1 MQPARVG
8 PAFPSSPAGST
19 RAAHGRALPWAVF
32 VALLTSL
39 LFAAAAAWAQS
50 TADVRPVARV
60 TAPVND
66 GERTVLRGHVLPAVK
81 SASAR
86 DVGRVAPQTVFNH
99 MIMVLKASP
108 EQDHALE
115 TLIGQQVD
123 KGSPNYHRWL
133 QPEEFGERFGVDD
146 SDVAKVTAWLTQQ
159 GFTVEHVAKSKRLI
173 QFSGNVATVESA
185 FRTQMHS
192 YDVNGKPHIANN
204 SDISVPTALQPVI
217 VGVPTLH
224 DFFKTSNLHKVG
236 TVASMAPQ
244 GAHSP
249 AGAPATPVITAAG
262 SVTTGTTAGTPATAA
277 TAASTGPLNL
287 APEKFSCLDPATIP
301 FSAPDYT
308 NGTTHFVGAGDFAM
322 IYNTAPLL
330 TAGHDGTGVT
340 IGIMARTDI
349 NLSDVQVYREFFNL
363 KVNDPQFIVVGEDPG
378 IVPGDDTESYLDA
391 EVSGGAAPGASI
403 KFITARSTLVT
414 DGVDLSAMYVVENNV
429 TDIISESYGGCE
441 ANFDSVSITF
451 FSNLWGEA
459 AAQGQTVFLSS
470 GDNGPASCD
479 SSNSN
484 FSSFGYAVSGLAS
497 SPFNVAVG
505 GTLFAD
511 TTGGPF
517 WGSTATPGPPFTS
530 ALGYIPET
538 PWNEAK
544 ASGAVGAAGLWSG
557 SGGISSFIP
566 TPPWQ
571 RGFGVPVADPAYPD
585 GFKST
590 PATFQTPGPHRYL
603 PDVSLA
609 AAAQHDGTLYCAEG
623 ICQLSST
630 NTIVDA
636 GIVGGTS
643 VAAPTMAGI
652 QALIDDVNG
661 GRQGLVN
668 YVYYALADAQHTAGL
683 NCTSSSPSIN
693 PGCAFHDITTGNT
706 LICGNAACTAA
717 SKLGWTA
724 GPGYDLATGLGSP
737 NAANLANLWST
748 VTFRSTNTTLNA
760 SQTTGIAHGSSVTL
774 SGTVTPG
781 SGSGTPTG
789 NVTFIPSSGGLGNP
803 QDPNSGAL
811 LNPAPLATLD
821 GSGNYSIAV
830 TNLPAGTYTLVAR
843 YGGDGTFSPST
854 SAPVTLTVTP
864 ESATVTVAP
873 NAFNGT
879 TCVETAQTTFV
890 YGSYVWTDINVAG
903 ASGQGVPT
911 GTVAV
916 TDNGNPLVTTSLN
929 ANGAGHFLSGAIP
942 TSSCVSGFTFQ
953 DAPPLIVGTHV
964 LGASYSGDATFGAAT
979 ATPVTVTI
987 TPATVTG
994 ALATG
999 STNISSGGTVQLT
1012 ATLAGLSG
1020 AGPGTLN
1027 PTGTVTFT
1035 DNTTATTLGT
1045 GTLNPTTT
1053 FGARAVLST
1062 TGITTA
1068 GAHSI
1073 VASWPGDANYN
1084 AVTTTAVTVTVQAG
1098 TATSVVVTS
1107 NSNPAA
1113 LGGRPTFT
1121 ATMTPTTVTSGTV
1134 GFYDGNLLLGTGT
1147 VGAAHTATF
1156 RPAAAVVLAAGTHM
1170 ITAVYAGTA
1179 TFNSSTSAPLSQ
1191 VFNAL
1196 ATTLSLTVKNAG
1208 TYGQKFAFNA
1218 VLGSTVS
1225 SVMPSGTVQ
1234 FMDSA
1239 SPLGSPQKIT
1249 TVSGGFGIFQA
1260 QMAMTLTAGT
1270 HTITAALSDPNYSSA
1285 VSNSQTIVVNQA
1297 VPALTAMGGTFTY
1310 NGAPHG
1316 GSGTATGGLGE
1327 SLAVTLNYVGT
1338 GSTTY
1343 GPTSTAPIGA
1353 GTYSVTAQTA
1363 GDTNNLSGSSTPAT
1377 LTILKANSTITA
1389 VGGTFTYNGTAQG
1402 GSGTAT
1408 GGAGETLAV
1417 ALSYSG
1423 TGSTAYGPSAT
1434 APTDAGTYLVTA
1446 ATAGDTNNHA
1456 STSTPVALTILKAT
1470 STINAVGGTFTY
1482 NGTPQGGSGT
1492 ATGGAGETLAVTL
1505 AYSGTGA
1512 TSYGPSATP
1521 PTNAGTYLVTAST
1534 VGDTNNNAGSSKPAA
1549 LTILMATSTVNAVGG
1564 TFTYNGMP
1572 QGGSGTAT
1580 GGAGESL
1587 PVTLA
1592 YSGTGATTYGPSATA
1607 PTNAGTYQVTAQTV
1621 GNANNAA
1628 GTSAPAALTINKATA
1643 TIAVT
1648 GYCATFNGNP
1658 HTATGTATGVLS
1670 ESLAGLVLT
1679 GTTHTTVGTFP
1690 ADAWTFTNANY
1701 GNANGT
1707 VGDSVTD
1714 AAITAPTHLA
1724 AETSGTASVV
1734 DAGAGATYTWT
1745 IIGGSITAGNGTS
1758 SITFKSSTNGTITL
1772 SVAITTATACVA
1784 GSSATLNIDPV
1795 AQVPTL
1801 GNFGA
1806 GLLVLLLA
1814 LAALAAL
1821 RGRARLA
1828 S

>member
-1 MQPARVG
+1 V
-8 PAFPSSPAGST
+8 
-19 RAAHGRALPWAVF
+19 L
-32 VALLTSL
+32 VALSACL
-39 LFAAAAAWAQS
+39 LFAAAAWAQS
-50 TADVRPVARV
+50 TADTRPVARV
-60 TAPVND
+60 TAQVSD
-66 GERTVLRGHVLPAVK
+66 GERTVLRGHVVPTVK
-81 SASAR
+81 NAIAR
-86 DVGRVAPQTVFNH
+86 DVGRVAPQTVFDH
-99 MIMVLKASP
+99 MLMVLKASP

-123 KGSPNYHRWL
+123 KGSPNYHRWV
-133 QPEEFGERFGVDD
+133 QPEEFGQRFGVDD
-146 SDVAKVTAWLTQQ
+146 SDIAKVTAWLTQQ

-173 QFSGNVATVESA
+173 QFTGNVATVESA

-192 YDVNGKPHIANN
+192 YDVNGKPHISNN
-204 SDISVPTALQPVI
+204 TDISVPAALAPVI
-217 VGVPTLH
+217 VGVPTLN
-224 DFFKTSNLHKVG
+224 DFFKKSSLVKVG
-236 TVASMAPQ
+236 TVAGMAPK

-249 AGAPATPVITAAG
+249 AGAPATPASTAAG
-262 SVTTGTTAGTPATAA
+262 SVTTGTTATISATPAAAA
-277 TAASTGPLNL
+277 TAAGTSPLNL
-287 APEKFSCLDPATIP
+287 APEKVSCLDPATTP
-301 FSAPDYT
+301 FSAPEYT

-330 TAGHDGTGVT
+330 MAGHDGTGVT

-349 NLSDVQVYREFFNL
+349 NLSDVQIYREFFNL
-363 KVNDPQFIVVGEDPG
+363 KINDPQFIVVGEDPG

-429 TDIISESYGGCE
+429 TDIISESYAGCE
-441 ANFDSVSITF
+441 GNFDTVSITF
-451 FSNLWGEA
+451 FTNLWGEA

-470 GDNGPASCD
+470 GDNGPAGCD
-479 SSNSN
+479 NSNSS
-484 FSSFGYAVSGLAS
+484 FSSFGYSVSGLAS

-505 GTLFAD
+505 GTIFAD

-517 WGSTATPGPPFTS
+517 WGTTATPSPPFAS

-571 RGFGVPVADPAYPD
+571 RGFGVPAADPPYPD

-623 ICQLSST
+623 LCQLSST

-652 QALIDDVNG
+652 QALINDVNG

-668 YVYYALADAQHTAGL
+668 YVYYALADAQHMGGL
-683 NCTSSSPSIN
+683 NCTSNSPTID

-706 LICGNAACTAA
+706 LVCGNSGCTAA
-717 SKLGWTA
+717 TKLGWTA

-748 VTFRSTNTTLNA
+748 VTFRSTNTSLNA
-760 SQTTGIAHGSSVTL
+760 SQTTGIAHGTSVTL
-774 SGTVTPG
+774 SGSVTPG

-803 QDPNSGAL
+803 QDPNSGAF
-811 LNPAPLATLD
+811 LNPPPLATLD
-821 GSGNYSIAV
+821 GSGNYSVAV

-854 SAPVTLTVTP
+854 SAPITLTVTP
-864 ESATVTVAP
+864 EAATVTIAP

-879 TCVETAQTTFV
+879 TCVETPQTTFV

-916 TDNGNPLVTTSLN
+916 TDNSNPLVTTPVN
-929 ANGAGHFLSGAIP
+929 ANGEGHFLSGAIP

-953 DAPPLIVGTHV
+953 DAPPLTVGTHL

-994 ALATG
+994 ALAT
-999 STNISSGGTVQLT
+999 SATNISSGGTVQLT
-1012 ATLAGLSG
+1012 LTLGGLSG

-1027 PTGTVTFT
+1027 PTGVVTFT
-1035 DNTTATTLGT
+1035 DNTTAATLGT
-1045 GTLNPTTT
+1045 ASLVPTST

-1062 TGITTA
+1062 TAITAA
-1068 GAHSI
+1068 GANSI
-1073 VASWPGDANYN
+1073 VASWPGDTNYA
-1084 AVTTTAVTVTVQAG
+1084 AVTSTAVTVTVQGG

-1121 ATMTPTTVTSGTV
+1121 ATMTPTTVTSGSV

-1156 RPAAAVVLAAGTHM
+1156 RPAATVLLAAGTHS

-1179 TFNSSTSAPLSQ
+1179 TFNSSVSAPLLQ
-1191 VFNAL
+1191 VFNAD

-1218 VLGSTVS
+1218 ALASNLATPA
-1225 SVMPSGTVQ
+1225 PSGTVQ
-1234 FMDSA
+1234 FMDGA
-1239 SPLGSPQKIT
+1239 SPLGSPRPLT
-1249 TVSGGFGIFQA
+1249 TVAGGFGIYQA

-1270 HTITAALSDPNYSSA
+1270 HTITANLTDPNYTTP
-1285 VSNSQTIVVNQA
+1285 VSNTQTIVVGQA
-1297 VPALTAMGGTFTY
+1297 APVLTATGGTFTY

-1327 SLAVTLNYVGT
+1327 SLAVTFSYLGT

-1343 GPTSTAPIGA
+1343 GPTSTAPTGA
-1353 GTYSVTAQTA
+1353 GTYTVTAQTA
-1363 GDTNNLSGSSTPAT
+1363 GDTNNLSGSSTPAA
-1377 LTILKANSTITA
+1377 LTILMANSTVTA
-1389 VGGTFTYNGTAQG
+1389 LGGTFTYNG
-1402 GSGTAT
+1402 
-1408 GGAGETLAV
+1408 
-1417 ALSYSG
+1417 
-1423 TGSTAYGPSAT
+1423 
-1434 APTDAGTYLVTA
+1434 
-1446 ATAGDTNNHA
+1446 N
-1456 STSTPVALTILKAT
+1456 
-1470 STINAVGGTFTY
+1470 
-1482 NGTPQGGSGT
+1482 
-1492 ATGGAGETLAVTL
+1492 
-1505 AYSGTGA
+1505 
-1512 TSYGPSATP
+1512 
-1521 PTNAGTYLVTAST
+1521 
-1534 VGDTNNNAGSSKPAA
+1534 
-1549 LTILMATSTVNAVGG
+1549 
-1564 TFTYNGMP
+1564 P

-1587 PVTLA
+1587 PVTLSYSGTGGTTYGPSATAPTNVGTYLVTAATVGDNNNNAGTSTPAALTITAAKSSVNAVGGTFTYDGAPQGGSGSATGGAGETLPVTLA
-1592 YSGTGATTYGPSATA
+1592 YSGTGATVYGPTATA
-1607 PTNAGTYQVTAQTV
+1607 PTNAGTYQVTASTV
-1621 GNANNAA
+1621 GNANNGA
-1628 GTSAPAALTINKATA
+1628 GTSTPAALTIDKATA
-1643 TIAVT
+1643 TVSVN

-1670 ESLAGLVLT
+1670 ETLTGLVLA

-1690 ADAWTFTNANY
+1690 TDPWTFTNANY

-1714 AAITAPTHLA
+1714 ATITVPRQVS
-1724 AETSGTASVV
+1724 AETTATASVV
-1734 DAGAGATYTWT
+1734 DAGAGAAYTWT
-1745 IIGGSITAGNGTS
+1745 IIGGSITAGNGTPS
-1758 SITFKSSTNGTITL
+1758 VTFKSSTNGTITL
-1772 SVAITTATACVA
+1772 SVAITTATGCTA
-1784 GSSATLNIDPV
+1784 GSSAVLNIDPI

-1821 RGRARLA
+1821 RGRSRKAT
-1828 S
+1828 